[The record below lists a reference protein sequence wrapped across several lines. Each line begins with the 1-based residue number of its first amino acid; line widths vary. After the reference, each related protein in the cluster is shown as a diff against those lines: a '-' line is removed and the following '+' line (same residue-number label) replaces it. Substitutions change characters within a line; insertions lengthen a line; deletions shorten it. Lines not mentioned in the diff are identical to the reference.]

1 MPVNKSQRGREAP
14 SRLPAASEHSTPPII
29 KKRARSLRPFI
40 VMLFISLLLAWI
52 PIAFAAVAVLD
63 FELNDLTMAESD
75 RATQYSENA
84 PNAPEIARTATLA
97 PLLREALNTQ
107 YDFTITPVPTALYAE
122 ADQGFGYLFSHPNAA
137 ASLGNSMNAEWVV
150 VSRLHKPSFLFAYLI
165 THVIH
170 VPTGKPLP
178 EIIVEIK
185 GQQQKLNQRGVNAL
199 ARQINEAINTV
210 TQQQKVK
217 K

>member
-1 MPVNKSQRGREAP
+1 MPANKSQRGREAP
-14 SRLPAASEHSTPPII
+14 SRLPAASEPSTPPVI
-29 KKRARSLRPFI
+29 KKRVRSFLPFI
-40 VMLFISLLLAWI
+40 IMLFISLLLAWI
-52 PIAFAAVAVLD
+52 PIAFASVAVLD
-63 FELNDLTMAESD
+63 FELNDLTLAESD

-107 YDFTITPVPTALYAE
+107 YDFSITPVPTALYAE
-122 ADQGFGYLFSHPNAA
+122 ADQGFGYLFSHPRAVTD
-137 ASLGNSMNAEWVV
+137 LGRVLNTDWVV

-165 THVIH
+165 THVVH
-170 VPTGKPLP
+170 VPTGKQLP

-185 GQQQKLNQRGVNAL
+185 GQQQKLNQRGVNTL

-210 TQQQKVK
+210 EQQRKEEK
-217 K
+217 